1 MKRDKALSICGVSK
15 HQYYYEPKGGKPGRQ
30 PSKYTF
36 RRLEGKKLKVPN
48 KEVAAYIRKLFDN
61 PLAEYGY
68 HRMAGELTLAGFYIN
83 HKKVYRLMKDARL
96 LQPKR
101 ERASK
106 DYVKY
111 RVVCPEGP
119 LRLMEMDIK
128 TVWIEGLRR
137 YAYVLTILDV
147 PTRVALYWEAGF
159 QMKQEQVQGA
169 WAEVIENHLQPAG
182 ALGWETHIEVRSDN
196 GPQFCAEKLRKFFKD
211 NYLAHAFTH
220 PYTPQENGHIESFH
234 AILGRALEG
243 QYFEDLPQLCGR
255 LENFYDFYNRHRIHG
270 STVKLPPMVFAEQWE
285 LGNIERKVVDEKKRK
300 VRLSLKIPRQEV
312 RKACPEKRACLG
324 VEPADNGSQREVSS
338 LKLEGLDAPSISKNR
353 QSGELACE
361 PGKPALNVQPAA

>member
-1 MKRDKALSICGVSK
+1 MKRDKALSICGISK
-15 HQYYYEPKGGKPGRQ
+15 HQYYYQPAGGKPGRR
-30 PSKYTF
+30 PSKHTL
-36 RRLEGKKLKVPN
+36 RRVGGQARELPN
-48 KEVAAYIRKLFDN
+48 EEVAAYIRKLFDN
-61 PLAEYGY
+61 PLVDYGY
-68 HRMAGELTLAGFYIN
+68 HRMTGELTLAGFYIN
-83 HKKVYRLMKDARL
+83 HKKVYRLMKGARL

-119 LRLMEMDIK
+119 LRLMEMDLK
-128 TVWIEGLRR
+128 MVWIEGLRR

-147 PTRVALYWEAGF
+147 FTRVVLYWQAGF
-159 QMKQEQVQGA
+159 QMKQQQVQGA

-182 ALGWETHIEVRSDN
+182 ALAWEAHIEVRSDN
-196 GPQFCAEKLRKFFKD
+196 GPQFCAEKLREFFKD
-211 NYLAHAFTH
+211 NYLVQAFTH

-243 QYFEDLPQLCGR
+243 QYFEGLPQLCGW

-270 STVKLPPMVFAEQWE
+270 STVKLPPMVFAEQWG
-285 LGNIERKVVDEKKRK
+285 LGNIERKVVDEKTRK
-300 VRLSLKIPRQEV
+300 VRFSLKIPRQEV

-324 VEPADNGSQREVSS
+324 VEPADNGSRREVSS
-338 LKLEGLDAPSISKNR
+338 LGLEGLDAPSIPKKV
-353 QSGELACE
+353 QTGGPACS
-361 PGKPALNVQPAA
+361 PAKPALNVQPAA